1 MRQASLL
8 LIALISLISF
18 AAHRPPEQSSPTP
31 APATAASPALSIQGV
46 GLEQTQLSATDFA
59 ALPRRTITVTDKD
72 EPEVKYE
79 GVAMQDLL
87 EKAGMKFGHSMRGP
101 RLRDYLLAESADGY
115 AVIFALPEIS
125 EEFAKGTI
133 LIADRINGQPISG
146 RDGPLRIIAT
156 QDKKHARW
164 VRNVTSLSIHSSSTP
179 PVK

>member
-1 MRQASLL
+1 MRHASLL
-8 LIALISLISF
+8 LIAFISLISF
-18 AAHRPPEQSSPTP
+18 AAHRPPEQSPLAAAAPT
-31 APATAASPALSIQGV
+31 APALSIQGV
-46 GLEQTQLSATDFA
+46 GLEQTTLSATDFA
-59 ALPRRTITVTDKD
+59 SLPRRTITVTEKD
-72 EPEVKYE
+72 EPDVKYE

-125 EEFAKGTI
+125 EEFAKGTL
-133 LIADRINGQPISG
+133 LIADRINNQPIPG

-164 VRNVTSLSIHSSSTP
+164 VRNVTSLTLQTAP
-179 PVK
+179 PP